1 MAQAFNIKY
10 NVKRMKKLEKEYTAI
25 KSKEQEEM
33 IELKVPR
40 LICRIFFQLR
50 MPCKVC
56 SCQH

>member
-1 MAQAFNIKY
+1 MGQAFNIKY

-40 LICRIFFQLR
+40 FISRVFLQL
-50 MPCKVC
+50 CTSCNVC
-56 SCQH
+56 TC